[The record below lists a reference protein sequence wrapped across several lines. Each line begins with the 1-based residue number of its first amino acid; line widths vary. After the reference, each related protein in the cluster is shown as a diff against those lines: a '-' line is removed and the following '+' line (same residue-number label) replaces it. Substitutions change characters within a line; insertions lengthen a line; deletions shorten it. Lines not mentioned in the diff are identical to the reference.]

1 MRMFRSVRRILSMSL
16 MTGCIGSLFLVTP
29 PCALAQESNFGIA
42 APITVTGAAL
52 YSHRR
57 QEEDPDA
64 SSAAAAFR
72 AVIYPSVKIGP
83 HWFGYAAVQIH
94 STPFFYEEAYEPER
108 EVETNVLQ
116 AFVGYSWSGEKKS
129 FTVKAGQLS
138 TAFGS
143 FPLRYDDGSNPL
155 LDIPLSYG
163 YYYKPLS
170 LYGIPGVEFNASLN
184 RLDTRFQLTN
194 SAPSD
199 PQGLLSDSQHPQW
212 AAGGGYTIRQGLRI
226 GISAHR
232 GPYLDR
238 EDVPPADWSR
248 VARLPATG
256 IGTDIQWARGR
267 WSAAGEWQRFQFN
280 RPDGSKAVGNY
291 EYGEVKLI
299 LTPRLYAA
307 ARIGFRSQDFQPS
320 RHTTE
325 LAVGF
330 RPNRI
335 QLLKVGYLWMGG
347 EEVEGSEYNVFGIQ
361 YVTSIH
367 SLSKAFR

>member
-1 MRMFRSVRRILSMSL
+1 
-16 MTGCIGSLFLVTP
+16 
-29 PCALAQESNFGIA
+29 
-42 APITVTGAAL
+42 
-52 YSHRR
+52 
-57 QEEDPDA
+57 
-64 SSAAAAFR
+64 
-72 AVIYPSVKIGP
+72 
-83 HWFGYAAVQIH
+83 
-94 STPFFYEEAYEPER
+94 
-108 EVETNVLQ
+108 
-116 AFVGYSWSGEKKS
+116 
-129 FTVKAGQLS
+129 
-138 TAFGS
+138 
-143 FPLRYDDGSNPL
+143 
-155 LDIPLSYG
+155 LSYG
-163 YYYKPLS
+163 YYYKPVS

-238 EDVPPADWSR
+238 EDVPPADWDR
-248 VARLPATG
+248 AARLLATG

-280 RPDGSKAVGNY
+280 RLDGSKVVGNY